1 MMKTQIGLGV
11 LSIPAAFDTLGLIPG
26 IISLLAIGLITLWSG
41 YMVGVFKMK
50 HPEVYGIE
58 DVGWKIFGRTG
69 REVLGLGFA
78 LCGSLPYENSPWR
91 YELTTKQS
99 GHALPVPVCWESPLA
114 STRFRNMVPALPSS
128 WLSPVSSA
136 FVEPRSK
143 L

>member
-26 IISLLAIGLITLWSG
+26 IICLLVIGLITLWSG
-41 YMVGVFKMK
+41 YMVGVFKVK

-78 LCGSLPYENSPWR
+78 LCGSLPDENSPM
-91 YELTTKQS
+91 EKM
-99 GHALPVPVCWESPLA
+99 
-114 STRFRNMVPALPSS
+114 N
-128 WLSPVSSA
+128 
-136 FVEPRSK
+136 
-143 L
+143 